1 MYGGVA
7 TSQLE
12 DFKNGFKLFHKLVVV
27 DIVVGIYKLLKGWF
41 KRDWGLSKYGGVITE
56 RIESLKTNCIDQVC
70 IETFWNP
77 IHSIF
82 VGLNPGSLLF
92 FIILLGRKGSR
103 NKTPSSFLESS

>member
-41 KRDWGLSKYGGVITE
+41 KRDWGLSKYGGVITQ

-70 IETFWNP
+70 IETF
-77 IHSIF
+77 
-82 VGLNPGSLLF
+82 
-92 FIILLGRKGSR
+92 
-103 NKTPSSFLESS
+103 LESHPFNFCRLESWVAALFYYLIRQKGISK